1 MIKTINL
8 NGREISYDLEY
19 KNVKNINLRIKAD
32 QSIYMSANHRVSDKI
47 IEEFLRSK
55 ADYILKALDHYAE
68 IAKYAPKPKQYID
81 GESFRILGHD
91 LRLKVVQGKRNTV
104 ESDESYIT
112 LTVKDSCNTELKKK
126 TMDKWI
132 KSNCKEVLL
141 AVCESVYPKFQKYG
155 VEFPELRFRN
165 MVSRWGSCQPKRKI
179 LTFNISLVEAPMS
192 CIEYVVTHEF
202 THFLQPN
209 HSKKFYNQL
218 AMFMPDWQ
226 ERKKVL
232 EKNNSFVEQVV
243 NMRNQFLTNYT
254 DITFLDKIKDNL
266 RRCSSFAF
274 SVSFIKK
281 AGLVLLFKDIEAAVE
296 RGAKGRIITS
306 TYQNFTD
313 IESIKSFFALQC
325 KHDNFECHLDYECFH
340 DNHYSTLGYHSK
352 GYLFEFNNNYEV
364 IIGSSNITRYALLK
378 NIEWDVVVRE
388 DTPEV
393 YQQAMAEFE
402 DKWEATHLLNS
413 EIINLYSNKLNFA
426 IERWDMD
433 YDLSASNIKPNFM
446 QRKALKE
453 LNRYRAVGTNRALVV
468 AAAGSGKTYLAAFD
482 ALNFNPKRLL
492 YIVHEGSILKK
503 SLETFADVF
512 GNSVTYGIFSGESKE
527 MDADFVFATN
537 ITMCKSLELFSKNEF
552 DYIII
557 DECHHA
563 TAKTYTD
570 IINYFEPEFLLG
582 LTATPERMDNED
594 VFELFDKNVPYELR
608 LRDAIINDLVVPFK
622 YYGIRDQLIDYG
634 LSKSEER
641 KMIAQL
647 ANDEH
652 IEFISEQIEAHRC
665 QGKLKALAFC
675 RNVTHARMMC
685 EAMEGRY
692 KTAYLTG
699 RNDIGERVR
708 AYNDL
713 QSDEAELEILFT
725 VDILNEGVDIPGV
738 NMVLFLRPTESSTIF
753 IQQLGRGL
761 RKYDNK
767 PYVTVLDFIGNS
779 YKRSV
784 QIAFALGS
792 LSKNLILEKKLM
804 QQLVRDDFK
813 ALGLSEYGVE
823 INVDDLS
830 KEEIVNYIENENFN
844 SLSYMKQDY
853 FNFKKY
859 INSEFYPKHMDFL
872 NNDCAPDLLRF
883 LSVKIGGKKNISY
896 YNFLRGIEE
905 ENLPTF
911 SEEQIAFANYLS
923 AMLPLVRKHEYL
935 IFDCLIKGIAD
946 LSDIENF
953 LAQNI
958 NGYNSDEFEHALKY
972 IYESG
977 FVSCNGDELSLNI
990 AMDSDFNEYLID
1002 LLSYGLT
1009 RYFIDFGDENDFK
1022 LWQSYRMDQVQLKF
1036 LKNPQ
1041 HNQVGTYYYGK
1052 EVIIFASLK
1061 KDLGE
1066 EDRLNYNDKFL
1077 EPALFQWESMANV
1090 SASDVE
1096 KQQNSDRAYL
1106 FIRKV
1111 STENGIV
1118 LPFIYVGTGKM
1129 TNPRKQIKFD
1139 KAKGKDVVTYLY
1151 DIVMENELPDYLQY
1165 DFGLTK

>member
-1 MIKTINL
+1 
-8 NGREISYDLEY
+8 
-19 KNVKNINLRIKAD
+19 
-32 QSIYMSANHRVSDKI
+32 
-47 IEEFLRSK
+47 
-55 ADYILKALDHYAE
+55 
-68 IAKYAPKPKQYID
+68 
-81 GESFRILGHD
+81 
-91 LRLKVVQGKRNTV
+91 
-104 ESDESYIT
+104 
-112 LTVKDSCNTELKKK
+112 
-126 TMDKWI
+126 
-132 KSNCKEVLL
+132 
-141 AVCESVYPKFQKYG
+141 
-155 VEFPELRFRN
+155 
-165 MVSRWGSCQPKRKI
+165 
-179 LTFNISLVEAPMS
+179 
-192 CIEYVVTHEF
+192 
-202 THFLQPN
+202 
-209 HSKKFYNQL
+209 
-218 AMFMPDWQ
+218 
-226 ERKKVL
+226 
-232 EKNNSFVEQVV
+232 
-243 NMRNQFLTNYT
+243 MRNQFLTNYT

-352 GYLFEFNNNYEV
+352 GYLFEFDNNYEV

-393 YQQAMAEFE
+393 YRQAMAEFE

-492 YIVHEGSILKK
+492 HIVHEGSILKK

-883 LSVKIGGKKNISY
+883 LGVKIGGKKNISY

-1111 STENGIV
+1111 SAENGIV

-1129 TNPRKQIKFD
+1129 TNPRKQVKFD